1 MGENITKHHPAMSTE
16 TEDHYRNY
24 IYKGIEVGGTWWD
37 KLFWMAS
44 SPSLF
49 NETLMHNCTLGS
61 LFM

>member
-16 TEDHYRNY
+16 TGDHYRND
-24 IYKGIEVGGTWWD
+24 IYKEIKVSLHLE
-37 KLFWMAS
+37 LFWMAS

-49 NETLMHNCTLGS
+49 TETMMDNCTLGS

>member
-1 MGENITKHHPAMSTE
+1 MGENITKHHPAMATE
-16 TEDHYRNY
+16 TEDHYKND
-24 IYKGIEVGGTWWD
+24 IYKGIKVSLV

-49 NETLMHNCTLGS
+49 TETLMHNCTFGS